1 MNADLPFFVSVL
13 QAQSIHGAHDGSQRL
28 DGVAVNDRLVLLYV
42 ITRETIL
49 MDNPKEDTKTDM
61 LESTLKVDTHIA
73 FLTSCVNVQ
82 IRP

>member
-28 DGVAVNDRLVLLYV
+28 DGVAVNHGLVLLYV
-42 ITRETIL
+42 IARETIL
-49 MDNPKEDTKTDM
+49 VDNPVEDIKTDM
-61 LESTLKVDTHIA
+61 FESALKVDTHIA
-73 FLTSCVNVQ
+73 FLTSCVNVH